1 MFDICFKLLMQFQL
15 IIVFI
20 LILKSK
26 IYARFKLKVFENL
39 IFFVISLELYST
51 AAFLVEARTADTG
64 EIKYKACLNYEFI
77 IK

>member
-1 MFDICFKLLMQFQL
+1 MQFQL

-26 IYARFKLKVFENL
+26 IYARFILKVFENL
-39 IFFVISLELYST
+39 IFFVISLELYS
-51 AAFLVEARTADTG
+51 AAVFLGEVRTADTG
-64 EIKYKACLNYEFI
+64 EIKYKACLNYESV

>member
-1 MFDICFKLLMQFQL
+1 MQFQL

-26 IYARFKLKVFENL
+26 IYARVKLKVIEDL
-39 IFFVISLELYST
+39 IFFVISLETYST
-51 AAFLVEARTADTG
+51 VVFLGEARTADTG
-64 EIKYKACLNYEFI
+64 EIKYKACLNYESV